1 MGWKIHETREKA
13 FPSAPKKSSLSPQ
26 VETPPQKASGE
37 ISSRRRS
44 EPAGIHL
51 QRRQAACLAPEV
63 PRETSPQGPP
73 GAYCSGKRQPLHN
86 QIHEMIA
93 PAARGMGSR
102 VSDGGGR
109 RGGQSGKT
117 GDVHQKFLLSA
128 CSPSFRGAGE
138 RGRPRQLLLRPLQVT
153 VSQLPGLAAMQEGP
167 AWPPVDQLLRRTV
180 CLCLTHTA
188 QGEACSR
195 LSGCGELQIA
205 RTAAAG
211 GAAGK
216 RASCCHCGPASPRR
230 EQPGRTAL
238 M

>member
-1 MGWKIHETREKA
+1 MKPGRRRFLPRPRSPVYLPRLRHLLRRQVER
-13 FPSAPKKSSLSPQ
+13 SAPAGG
-26 VETPPQKASGE
+26 V
-37 ISSRRRS
+37 SR
-44 EPAGIHL
+44 PVFT
-51 QRRQAACLAPEV
+51 CK
-63 PRETSPQGPP
+63 
-73 GAYCSGKRQPLHN
+73 GARQPAWPRRFRGKHHPRGLQALTVQGRGSRCTTK